1 MTTTVTAQIQ
11 LRKGTAAAWT
21 SADPTLASGEI
32 GYETDTG
39 KQKMGDG
46 TTAWT
51 DLAYYYDPAVSGG
64 ATDHGALTGLSDDDH
79 SQYHTDARGDA
90 RYAPVA
96 KGVTNGDSH
105 DHSGGDGAQIS
116 YSTLSNLPT
125 LGTAA
130 ATAATDYAVAA
141 KGVTNGDSHD
151 HNGGDGGQ
159 IAYSSLSSLPTL
171 GTAAAT
177 AATDYAT
184 AAHAHGNLTNA
195 GAIGSTAN
203 LPVITGASGVL
214 AAGAFG
220 TGATDFCVGNDARL
234 SDARTPSA
242 HSHEGTAILSTGE
255 AGGTKYLREDGDGTC
270 SWQTPAGGG
279 DLVDDATPQLGG
291 DLDLNGSQI
300 TGSGGTVTTSQPI
313 IDVSQTWND
322 VAVTFTGIK
331 ANITDTASA
340 AASLLLDLQ
349 VGGSSNIKVTK
360 DGKIIAPDATSG
372 STYDKGFFFNNGG
385 STSLGFV
392 RSASNYVSFVIGTTP
407 YYSFQSSLGFQL
419 HPNSPLSWATTS
431 SSGAANLS
439 LFRDANN
446 TLAQR
451 LTTNPQTF
459 RLYNT
464 WTDASNYERLAFT
477 WDSNV
482 AKIQTEAAGTGT
494 LRDLSIGSTSGKL
507 GFLGATPVARAAHV
521 VDADTAHALNATFSD
536 TEVESALNALATK
549 LNSILKT
556 LEDFGLHATS

>member
-21 SADPTLASGEI
+21 SANPTLASGEV

-39 KQKMGDG
+39 KQKIGDG
-46 TTAWT
+46 ATAWT
-51 DLAYYYDPAVSGG
+51 ALTYYYDPAVVV
-64 ATDHGALTGLSDDDH
+64 AADHGALTGLSDDDH
-79 SQYHTDARGDA
+79 SIYHTDARGDA

-177 AATDYAT
+177 ATTDYAT

-255 AGGTKYLREDGDGTC
+255 TGGTKFLREDGDGTC
-270 SWQTPAGGG
+270 SWQTP
-279 DLVDDATPQLGG
+279 V
-291 DLDLNGSQI
+291 
-300 TGSGGTVTTSQPI
+300 
-313 IDVSQTWND
+313 
-322 VAVTFTGIK
+322 
-331 ANITDTASA
+331 ASA
-340 AASLLLDLQ
+340 
-349 VGGSSNIKVTK
+349 
-360 DGKIIAPDATSG
+360 P
-372 STYDKGFFFNNGG
+372 
-385 STSLGFV
+385 
-392 RSASNYVSFVIGTTP
+392 TP
-407 YYSFQSSLGFQL
+407 
-419 HPNSPLSWATTS
+419 
-431 SSGAANLS
+431 
-439 LFRDANN
+439 
-446 TLAQR
+446 
-451 LTTNPQTF
+451 
-459 RLYNT
+459 
-464 WTDASNYERLAFT
+464 AFT
-477 WDSNV
+477 AFV
-482 AKIQTEAAGTGT
+482 
-494 LRDLSIGSTSGKL
+494 
-507 GFLGATPVARAAHV
+507 
-521 VDADTAHALNATFSD
+521 
-536 TEVESALNALATK
+536 
-549 LNSILKT
+549 
-556 LEDFGLHATS
+556 